1 MVEIRAIV
9 SFELRDKKILI
20 GQVLDENE
28 RLAENLV
35 LGKLVEY
42 VGAGQTPDKVAAPI
56 KSETRKAEIPS
67 AKKPG
72 PVPAKKRSGKK

>member
-42 VGAGQTPDKVAAPI
+42 VGASQAPGKAAAPI
-56 KSETRKAEIPS
+56 KSETRKAEIPN